1 MEVLANVMVGPVGPD
16 TYPMV
21 IFPVPEHII
30 GINMLMRAIVV
41 ERLTVCNETG
51 NQKQYCIPAGIVGIS
66 TTIKDLTQAGML
78 IAITPAFNIPVWP
91 LQKLDDLKER
101 LMLSV

>member
-1 MEVLANVMVGPVGPD
+1 MEVLANITVGPVGPE

-41 ERLTVCNETG
+41 EGLTISIETA
-51 NQKQYCIPAGIVGIS
+51 NQKQYCIPAGI
-66 TTIKDLTQAGML
+66 
-78 IAITPAFNIPVWP
+78 AILVTPS
-91 LQKLDDLKER
+91 KT
-101 LMLSV
+101 